1 MTKHRKT
8 EILHYDTYADSPLLS
23 FFLKLLGLHQNASY
37 CVLGLC
43 RLWECVVH
51 FFFFCLCVCF
61 TQAMLLKCMLM
72 CMNLSSRVHFG
83 KLCILQAA
91 STHVWCVLPFMQL
104 QQLIMKMDVCTVMW
118 STCAARGYVFSSL
131 GTLVNSSELRMAC
144 KLKCKDLGMLYC

>member
-1 MTKHRKT
+1 MTHMQIALFSPFFKT
-8 EILHYDTYADSPLLS
+8 ARFASKCILLCI
-23 FFLKLLGLHQNASY
+23 GLMQAVGM
-37 CVLGLC
+37 CGA
-43 RLWECVVH
+43 